1 MFQSFT
7 FFVSFQQLC
16 FSFAFRQLL
25 QPGSIDG
32 VATKVFVVAIT
43 VTLCRDI
50 DSSAKEDERK
60 AYFSGETG
68 HPSRNHRCELL
79 LVNVS
84 SDRVYSSA
92 KHREKITTNDE
103 SCSSSVSSCT
113 VCVCVLLF
121 FDSFFPGHPSRLANG
136 VERRREGARVS
147 SRQQMFRVIV
157 CVRFSFLYSEK
168 AAEEQGKSTTR
179 AENRNK

>member
-113 VCVCVLLF
+113 VCVCVCYYSSIRF
-121 FDSFFPGHPSRLANG
+121 FLDIPRVWPMESSDG
-136 VERRREGARVS
+136 ERARAS
-147 SRQQMFRVIV
+147 LR
-157 CVRFSFLYSEK
+157 
-168 AAEEQGKSTTR
+168 G
-179 AENRNK
+179 NRCFE